1 MTTEAGV
8 VVVVRQADT
17 SGVMEVGVVMI
28 REAGVVAG
36 KELGVCSTMEGVT
49 LVLDVEGALEIRE
62 NGGFAIM

>member
-1 MTTEAGV
+1 
-8 VVVVRQADT
+8 
-17 SGVMEVGVVMI
+17 MEVGVVMI